1 MKLLIAT
8 RNEGKFREFAKAL
21 QGTGIILFSLSH
33 FEKAPRFEELGK
45 TFRENACGKALFYH
59 REFGFPTLADDSGLC
74 VTALSGEPGVHSARY
89 GGEEITDEARNKLLL
104 SALSGI
110 PREKRSASFHCVLAF
125 ADKGRIIKVVEESCE
140 GIILTHPRGKHGFGY
155 DPIFYYPPLGKT
167 FAELPSEVKNQ
178 VSHRG
183 RAIVRMTAFLKNY
196 LKKGG

>member
-1 MKLLIAT
+1 M
-8 RNEGKFREFAKAL
+8 
-21 QGTGIILFSLSH
+21 
-33 FEKAPRFEELGK
+33 
-45 TFRENACGKALFYH
+45 
-59 REFGFPTLADDSGLC
+59 
-74 VTALSGEPGVHSARY
+74 
-89 GGEEITDEARNKLLL
+89 
-104 SALSGI
+104 
-110 PREKRSASFHCVLAF
+110 
-125 ADKGRIIKVVEESCE
+125 VEESCE